1 MKSRRKKSI
10 STKLMFVFAILL
22 VLICSALSLI
32 SIYITRDNMIT
43 KEKST
48 LLEKSELLSAEI
60 TQKLDSNIK
69 TIETFSRRSEF
80 NDPNVSVDARSRL
93 CDSEAS
99 SGEFYTILYAL
110 PNGDSVIPK
119 YGVNL
124 NFNDEGDQAF
134 AKVIQTGKSC
144 YNPAVKNLCVTAAV
158 PIKDANGKITGVLV
172 STIQIEKFA
181 SLLGK
186 DINAFIIN
194 ENGEYIGHT
203 KAATFKLDEKG
214 DKIQNKDGTYQTN
227 NDGINIS
234 VNPMKASKTDSSYLP
249 LASLINKMLSNDS
262 GIEKYKSIDTGEMQY
277 VAYAKIPTTNW
288 KVAYYVDEKD
298 ILSITNKMAYIV
310 VLVSIVFIIIGVF
323 FIYLVSK
330 LMIRPL
336 TKATTNLETII
347 IDIQN
352 GNGNLTARIP
362 HKSNDEIGRIIDGI
376 NKYTEVL
383 QGVTRKIKNETVEL
397 NSSVLNISAAISASD
412 TQATDT
418 SAIIEELAASMQEV
432 DNIAS
437 EIRNNIET
445 IHVEVENV
453 AEKTDQGLSF
463 TNDISHRAKGLK
475 DTAVQNQGNTKS
487 VIAKFTDTLNES
499 IENSRQVDKINT
511 LTDDIL
517 TIASQT
523 NLLALNASIEAARAG
538 EAGKG
543 FAVVANEIR
552 QLADSSR
559 ETANNIQDISHIVNN
574 AVNNLIANISQLIEF
589 MNGDIINDYDSMVT
603 TGDTY
608 LDDATMIRNQ
618 MNTLQKSA
626 FNIRENIASILEL
639 IKGVTKSIS
648 ESTEGISSAA
658 NNTCNLVSSINDID
672 AEMEKN
678 RNVARNLS
686 EEIECFKQI

>member
-1 MKSRRKKSI
+1 MKSKRKKSI
-10 STKLMFVFAILL
+10 STRLMFVFAILL
-22 VLICSALSLI
+22 VFICSALSLI

-60 TQKLDSNIK
+60 TQKLDSNLKI
-69 TIETFSRRSEF
+69 TETFSRRSEF

-93 CDSEAS
+93 CDSES
-99 SGEFYTILYAL
+99 DCGEFYTILYAL
-110 PNGDSVIPK
+110 PNGDCILPK
-119 YGVNL
+119 YGIKLNL
-124 NFNDEGDQAF
+124 NDEGDQSF
-134 AKVIQTGKSC
+134 AKVIETGKSC

-158 PIKDANGKITGVLV
+158 PIKDTSGKITGVLV

-203 KAATFKLDEKG
+203 KAASFKVDEKG
-214 DKIQNKDGTYQTN
+214 DKIPNKDGTYQTN

-234 VNPMKASKTDSSYLP
+234 INPIKASKSDSSYLP

-262 GIEKYKSIDTGEMQY
+262 GIEKYKSIDTDEMQY
-277 VAYAKIPTTNW
+277 IAYAKIPTTNW

-298 ILSITNKMAYIV
+298 IFSVTNKMAYV
-310 VLVSIVFIIIGVF
+310 VLLVSTAFIIIGVF
-323 FIYLVSK
+323 FIYIVSK

-336 TKATTNLETII
+336 TRATKNLETII
-347 IDIQN
+347 VDIQS
-352 GNGNLTARIP
+352 GNGDLTARIP
-362 HKSNDEIGRIIDGI
+362 NKSNDEIGRIIDGI
-376 NKYTEVL
+376 NNYTEVL
-383 QGVTRKIKNETVEL
+383 QGVTRKIKNETIEL
-397 NSSVLNISAAISASD
+397 NTSVSTISAAITASD

-418 SAIIEELAASMQEV
+418 SAIMEELAASMQEV

-437 EIRNNIET
+437 EIRSNIEI
-445 IHVEVENV
+445 IHTEIENV

-463 TNDISHRAKGLK
+463 TNDISLRAKELK
-475 DTAVQNQGNTKS
+475 DTSERNQGNTKS
-487 VIAKFTDTLNES
+487 VISKFTETLYES
-499 IENSRQVDKINT
+499 IENSRQVDQINN

-538 EAGKG
+538 DAGKG

-559 ETANNIQDISHIVNN
+559 ETANNIQDISHIVND
-574 AVNNLIANISQLIEF
+574 AVNNLISNINQLIEF
-589 MNGDIINDYDSMVT
+589 MNGDIINDYDSMVN

-608 LDDATMIRNQ
+608 LDDATKIRNQ

-626 FNIRENIASILEL
+626 SNIRENVKAILEL
-639 IKGVTKSIS
+639 VQGVTKSIS

-658 NNTCNLVSSINDID
+658 NNTCNLVSSIHDID
-672 AEMEKN
+672 VEMETNK
-678 RNVARNLS
+678 RVAQNLT

>member
-1 MKSRRKKSI
+1 MKSKRKKSI

-43 KEKST
+43 KEKSA

-124 NFNDEGDQAF
+124 NFKDEGDQAF
-134 AKVIQTGKSC
+134 AKVMQTGKSC
-144 YNPAVKNLCVTAAV
+144 YNPAVKNLCVTSAV

-298 ILSITNKMAYIV
+298 ILSITNKMAYVV